1 MGPRSQ
7 EVLIPVDD
15 NTHVAEQHDEEPR
28 RGRPRRLLAGLVALV
43 VVTAIGGTALFWRSS
58 DGTSDLA
65 SDVAM
70 QVNGTAVTESAV
82 AERIEVLKVLYGI
95 PVPTEE
101 DDLDTFRRR
110 TAQGLATSIVIEE
123 SARSAGLD
131 VTEETVAQ
139 ALARYVADRYGG
151 TESEASD
158 ALAADLSDRG
168 LEEQDLREELARQ
181 LSGQQ
186 LFDQVTAGI
195 EIVPQAVREAY
206 EEDPTS
212 WEQPE
217 RRGIRTIVTG
227 NRASALTALS
237 RLRGGADFATAARR
251 FSLDASTRETGGDLG
266 VLGRADL
273 EPQFARA
280 AFSSRIGELFGPV
293 RTPLG
298 WYVGEVTSLEPAR
311 SGLNDLRQQIR
322 QSLAVDRALSV
333 WRAHVAGLVDA
344 AQIRYAA
351 AYQPGPDDD
360 VTPGPP
366 GDPQ

>member
-1 MGPRSQ
+1 
-7 EVLIPVDD
+7 
-15 NTHVAEQHDEEPR
+15 
-28 RGRPRRLLAGLVALV
+28 LVALV
-43 VVTAIGGTALFWRSS
+43 VVAAIGGTVLFWRSS

-65 SDVAM
+65 SEVAV
-70 QVNGTAVTESAV
+70 QVDGTAVTVSAV

-95 PVPTEE
+95 QVPTGG

-110 TAQGLATSIVIEE
+110 TAQALATSIVIEE
-123 SARSAGLD
+123 AARSAGLA
-131 VTEETVAQ
+131 VTDETVSQ
-139 ALARYVADRYGG
+139 ALARYVAGRYGG
-151 TESEASD
+151 TETEASD
-158 ALAADLSDRG
+158 ALAADLTDRG
-168 LEEQDLREELARQ
+168 LEEQDLRYEFARQ

-212 WEQPE
+212 WAQPE
-217 RRGIRTIVTG
+217 RRGISTIVTTD
-227 NRASALTALS
+227 RASALTVLG

-273 EPQFARA
+273 EPRFARA
-280 AFSSRIGELFGPV
+280 AFSSRVGELFGPV
-293 RTPLG
+293 QTPLG
-298 WYVGEVTSLEPAR
+298 WYVGEVTSVEPAR
-311 SGLNDLRQQIR
+311 AGLNDLRQQIR

-333 WRAHVAGLVDA
+333 WKAHVADLVDA

-360 VTPGPP
+360 VTPGLP
-366 GDPQ
+366 GGPQ